1 VLFVLALMSQYR
13 TFMEHFA
20 DLDREQLVVFCL
32 ALAVHPYEPFQA
44 VCRMGEPPTEV
55 FYVLAG
61 KLAVTNVNNK
71 ILNAEVLEGRVF
83 HLEEKGATLG
93 DASILFSSNR

>member
-1 VLFVLALMSQYR
+1 MSQYR

-20 DLDREQLVVFCL
+20 NLDREQLVVFCL
-32 ALAVHPYEPFQA
+32 ALAVHRYEPYQA

-55 FYVLAG
+55 FYVLGG
-61 KLAVTNVNNK
+61 KVAVTNVNNK
-71 ILNAEVLEGRVF
+71 ILNAEILEGRIF

>member
-1 VLFVLALMSQYR
+1 MSQYR

-20 DLDREQLVVFCL
+20 NLDREQLLVFCL
-32 ALAVHPYEPFQA
+32 ALTVHRYEPFQA

-55 FYVLAG
+55 FYVLGG
-61 KLAVTNVNNK
+61 KVAVTNVNNK
-71 ILNAEVLEGRVF
+71 ILNAEILEGRIF
-83 HLEEKGATLG
+83 HFEEKGATLG